1 MSVSIDG
8 TNGLTF
14 SDATTQNTGGYT
26 GFRNRII
33 NGAMM
38 IDQRNA
44 GASVTASTAFA
55 NIYTLDR
62 WYYSVTAASKFSVQR
77 NAGAVT
83 TPAGFTNYLGVTSLS
98 AYSVSSSDALSIRQ
112 NIEGFNT
119 ADLAWGTASAS
130 AVTLSFWAR
139 SSLTGTFGGSLA
151 NASVNRCYPFSFV
164 ISSANTWE
172 YKTIT
177 VAGDT
182 SGTWATDNSTG
193 IILNFSMGTGS
204 TGSGTAGSWGSTFFN
219 STTGATSVVGT
230 SGATFY
236 ITGCQLEKGS
246 VATPFEYRQYG
257 TELALCQRYY
267 QKNAICTLAAA
278 RTDTAIEFPVQY
290 VVQMRANATASQGSV
305 ITIYDAFGNS
315 FSQSS
320 PSVASAV
327 TGSTAPTG
335 QVIALINYS
344 GLTQGRTYW
353 VSNSSFPNAFVAFSA
368 EL

>member
-246 VATPFEYRQYG
+246 VATPFEFRQYG

-267 QKNAICTLAAA
+267 YRISGFDINERVFAVGLQQNVNSVVTCVNLAQTMRSIPTVSGNEIYASDQTGWTVLATLGG
-278 RTDTAIEFPVQY
+278 
-290 VVQMRANATASQGSV
+290 VQMNTNGGTVSASIASNGAQYRPVFLIFKTATGW
-305 ITIYDAFGNS
+305 IGFNS
-315 FSQSS
+315 
-320 PSVASAV
+320 
-327 TGSTAPTG
+327 
-335 QVIALINYS
+335 
-344 GLTQGRTYW
+344 
-353 VSNSSFPNAFVAFSA
+353 

>member
-33 NGAMM
+33 NGDMR

-236 ITGCQLEKGS
+236 ITGCQLEAGS
-246 VATPFEYRQYG
+246 VATPFERRLFG
-257 TELALCQRYY
+257 TELALCQRYAVAM
-267 QKNAICTLAAA
+267 NASNGGAGSGGTTSVQQRYVL
-278 RTDTAIEFPVQY
+278 PVT
-290 VVQMRANATASQGSV
+290 MRASPTLSTITAGSV
-305 ITIYDAFGNS
+305 NVSDDWAADYTA
-315 FSQSS
+315 
-320 PSVASAV
+320 ASATFSLQGANV
-327 TGSTAPTG
+327 NFVRASVGG
-335 QVIALINYS
+335 FS
-344 GLTQGRTYW
+344 GLTTGRVVGGNGNGTA
-353 VSNSSFPNAFVAFSA
+353 VILFSA